1 MATSISTE
9 KDFRRRQKVVA
20 AVDLPGVPAG
30 TFGKVWFVSGVTWI
44 RYHVAFENG
53 VEIANVDGG
62 DIRDRKSYLAEQAAA
77 EQEAARRR
85 ARGRARAP
93 ARRAPGEPRRRP
105 RRPLSPEHTM
115 KLGMQIDYAGGF
127 KESAAKVSAY
137 EKAGLDMAWVAEAY
151 GFDGPTLHGLPGGH
165 DRHDHHRLGHPA
177 RSTPA
182 RPRCWP

>member
-44 RYHVAFENG
+44 RYHVDFENG

-77 EQEAARRR
+77 EQAALAAEREVERERRR
-85 ARGRARAP
+85 EELLANLA
-93 ARRAPGEPRRRP
+93 
-105 RRPLSPEHTM
+105 
-115 KLGMQIDYAGGF
+115 
-127 KESAAKVSAY
+127 
-137 EKAGLDMAWVAEAY
+137 
-151 GFDGPTLHGLPGGH
+151 DGPAGH
-165 DRHDHHRLGHPA
+165 
-177 RSTPA
+177 
-182 RPRCWP
+182 